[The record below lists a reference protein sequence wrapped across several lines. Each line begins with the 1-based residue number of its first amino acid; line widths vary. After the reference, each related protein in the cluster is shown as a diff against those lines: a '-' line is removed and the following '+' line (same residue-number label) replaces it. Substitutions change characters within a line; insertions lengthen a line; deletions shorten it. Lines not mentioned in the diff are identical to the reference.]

1 MRFLLLL
8 AAAALAS
15 AQPSIE
21 DLLEKKLLGRFAE
34 FDRSL
39 DGVLGVAALDLTSGR
54 LIEYHGDTVFPQASS
69 IKIPILMEVYAQAA
83 AGKLRFT
90 ETTHVT
96 PAMAIGGSGVIQ
108 NELKA
113 GPRDYTL
120 QRLAE
125 EMIVSSDN
133 TATNLL
139 IAKVGMA
146 NVNALLDRL
155 GFPKTRLRR
164 IMLDQAAASRNDE
177 NVSTPR
183 EMVRLVE
190 LLYRDKVPGSRD
202 MLATMRRVDADLRA
216 ALPPGVPVAG
226 KPGELTGVR
235 CETGIVYLPNRPYAV
250 AIMTTAVGNDEN
262 HVGAVARLLHNHFD
276 RLARANAYGN
286 LGVR

>member
-8 AAAALAS
+8 AAAALAA
-15 AQPSIE
+15 AQPTVE
-21 DLLEKKLLGRFAE
+21 ELLERKLLDRIAA
-34 FDRSL
+34 FDRSF
-39 DGVLGVAALDLTSGR
+39 DGVLGVAALDLTTGR
-54 LIEYHGDTVFPQASS
+54 LIQYNCDTVFPQASS

-83 AGKLRFT
+83 TGRLRFT
-90 ETTHVT
+90 DSLSVT

-113 GPRDYTL
+113 GLREYTF

-216 ALPPGVPVAG
+216 ALPPNVPVAA

-262 HVGAVARLLHNHFD
+262 HVGAVARLLHNHFG
-276 RLARANAYGN
+276 RLAHANAYGN